1 MKRGKKDFLAAD
13 ERRFGGNLEEWHET
27 GVWQYRDGYKPQKG
41 GNRGW
46 WWRHLKSRESVNG
59 RKRLV

>member
-41 GNRGW
+41 GNRG
-46 WWRHLKSRESVNG
+46 
-59 RKRLV
+59 